1 MANFFIQRP
10 IFAWVLAIIMMMA
23 GALAIL
29 QLPIAQYPTIA
40 PPAIAVSAT
49 YPGADAQTVQDT
61 VTQVIEQ
68 NMNGIDNLMYM
79 SSTSDSAG
87 GVTVTLTFTSGT
99 DPDIA
104 QVQVQN
110 KLQLAMPLLPQE
122 VQQQGV
128 SVEKS
133 SSSYLLVAGFISDNP
148 LLTQEDIADYVS
160 SDVKDTISR
169 TNGVGDVQLFGAQ
182 YAMRIWLDTHA
193 MNNYQL
199 TPLDVIN
206 QLKAQNNQIAA
217 GQLGGTPAVPG
228 QQLNA
233 SIIAQTRLKDPQEFG
248 RVMLKVNP
256 DGSQVRLRDVA
267 RIELGGENY
276 NMLTKIN
283 GQPATGLGIKL
294 ATGANALDTA
304 KAIKTTLADL
314 QHYFPQGMK
323 VVYPYDTTPFVKI
336 SIHEVVKTLFEAI
349 VLVFLVMY
357 LFLQN
362 LRATLIPTIAVPVV
376 LLGTFAVLA
385 AFGYSI
391 NTLTMFGMV
400 LAIGLLVDDAIV
412 VVENVERVM
421 VEEKLPPKEATQLSM
436 SQIQGA
442 LVGIA
447 MVLSAVFVPMAF
459 FGGSTGAIYRQFSVT
474 IVSSMALSVLV
485 ALILTPALCATL
497 LKPAADDHHEKK
509 AKFFVWFNARFD
521 LSVNHYTQSVGGILH
536 KTGRYLLLYLLIV
549 AGMTVLFVR
558 LPTSFLPEE
567 DQGVFMTMV
576 QLPSGATQ
584 ARTQQVLDQVTHY
597 YLNDEKA
604 NVDSVFTVSGFSFSG
619 QGQNAGIAFISLK
632 PWEERP
638 GHENSVG
645 AIVSRASHAFG
656 KLQDGLIFPF
666 NLPAILEL
674 GTATGFDF
682 ELKDQANLGHDALTQ
697 ARNQLLGMVHEHP
710 DVLTRVRPNGL
721 EDTPQFKL
729 DVDQEKAQ
737 ALGVSIPDINQTI
750 MTALGGTYVNDFI
763 DRGRVKKVYVQA
775 DATFRML
782 PSDIGAIYVR
792 GSGGDMV
799 PLSAFT
805 TSHWIYGSPRLERYN
820 GMPSM
825 EILGEA
831 APGRSTGE
839 AMALMESLAAKLPS
853 GIGYD
858 WTGLSYQERLSGNQ
872 APALY
877 AISLVVVFL
886 CLAALYESWSIPFSV
901 MLVVPLGIIGALL
914 AASLRGLNNDVYFQV
929 GLLTTIGLSA
939 KNAILIVEFAKDLME
954 KEGRSLTEA
963 TLEAVRLRLR
973 PILMTSLAFILG
985 VLPLVLNRGAGS
997 GAQNA
1002 VGTGVMG
1009 GMLSATL
1016 LAIFFVPVFFVVIRR
1031 RFMKPNGNA

>member
-1 MANFFIQRP
+1 MANFFIRRP
-10 IFAWVLAIIMMMA
+10 IFAWVLAIILMMA
-23 GALAIL
+23 GALAIM
-29 QLPIAQYPTIA
+29 QLPVAQYPTIA
-40 PPAIAVSAT
+40 PPAVSISAT

-87 GVTVTLTFTSGT
+87 SVTITLTFQSGT

-104 QVQVQN
+104 QVQLQN
-110 KLQLAMPLLPQE
+110 KLQLATPLLPQE
-122 VQQQGV
+122 VQQQGIR
-128 SVEKS
+128 VEKS
-133 SSSYLLVAGFISDNP
+133 SSSFLMVAGFVSDNP
-148 LLTQEDIADYVS
+148 NTTQDDISDYVAS
-160 SDVKDTISR
+160 NIKDSISR
-169 TNGVGDVQLFGAQ
+169 LNGVGDVQLFGAQ
-182 YAMRIWLDTHA
+182 YAMRIWLDA
-193 MNNYQL
+193 NLLNKYQL
-199 TPLDVIN
+199 TPVDVIN
-206 QLKAQNNQIAA
+206 QLKVQNDQIAA
-217 GQLGGTPAVPG
+217 GQLGGTPALPS

-248 RVMLKVNP
+248 KVTLRVNA
-256 DGSQVRLRDVA
+256 DGSVVHLKDVA

-276 NMLTKIN
+276 NVVARIN
-283 GQPATGLGIKL
+283 GKPASGLGIKL

-304 KAIKTTLADL
+304 TAIKAKLVEL
-314 QHYFPQGMK
+314 QPFFPQGMK

-349 VLVFLVMY
+349 ILVFLVMY

-362 LRATLIPTIAVPVV
+362 IRATLIPTIAVPVV
-376 LLGTFAVLA
+376 LLGTFAILA

-421 VEEKLPPKEATQLSM
+421 MEDNLSPREATEKSM

-447 MVLSAVFVPMAF
+447 MVLSAVFIPMAF
-459 FGGSTGAIYRQFSVT
+459 FGGSTGAIYRQFSIT
-474 IVSSMALSVLV
+474 IVSAMALSVLV

-497 LKPAADDHHEKK
+497 LKPVSAEHHKK
-509 AKFFVWFNARFD
+509 KSGFFGWFNARFD
-521 LSVNHYTQSVGGILH
+521 HSVNHYTNSVSGIVRN
-536 KTGRYLLLYLLIV
+536 TGRYLIIYLLIV
-549 AGMTVLFVR
+549 VGMAVLFLR

-567 DQGVFMTMV
+567 DQGVFLTMI

-584 ARTQQVLDQVTHY
+584 ERTQKVLDQVTHY
-597 YLNDEKA
+597 YLNNEKV
-604 NVDSVFTVSGFSFSG
+604 NVESVFTVNGFSFSG
-619 QGQNAGIAFISLK
+619 QGQNSGMAFVSLK
-632 PWEERP
+632 PWEDRSGE
-638 GHENSVG
+638 ENSVE
-645 AIVSRASHAFG
+645 AVIARATRAFS
-656 KLQDGLIFPF
+656 QIRDGLVFPF
-666 NLPAILEL
+666 NMPAIVEL

-682 ELKDQANLGHDALTQ
+682 ELIDQGGLGHDALTK
-697 ARNQLLGMVHEHP
+697 ARNQLLGMVAKHP
-710 DVLTRVRPNGL
+710 DLLVRVRPNGL

-737 ALGVSIPDINQTI
+737 ALGVSLSDINETI
-750 MTALGGTYVNDFI
+750 SAALGGYYVNDFI

-775 DATFRML
+775 DAQFRML
-782 PSDIGAIYVR
+782 PEDINNLYVR
-792 GSGGDMV
+792 SANGEMV
-799 PLSAFT
+799 PFSTFSSAR
-805 TSHWIYGSPRLERYN
+805 WIYGSPRLERYN

-825 EILGEA
+825 ELLGEA

-839 AMALMESLAAKLPS
+839 AMALMENLASRLPN

-858 WTGLSYQERLSGNQ
+858 WTGMSYQERLSGNQ

-877 AISLVVVFL
+877 AISLIVVFL

-901 MLVVPLGIIGALL
+901 MLVVPLGVVGALL

-954 KEGRSLTEA
+954 KEGRGLIEA
-963 TLEAVRLRLR
+963 TLEASRMRLR

-985 VLPLVLNRGAGS
+985 VMPLVISRGAGS

-1009 GMLSATL
+1009 GMLTATL
-1016 LAIFFVPVFFVVIRR
+1016 FAIFFVPVFFVVVKR
-1031 RFMKPNGNA
+1031 RFNRHHD

>member
-1 MANFFIQRP
+1 MANFFIRRP
-10 IFAWVLAIIMMMA
+10 IFAWVLAIILMMA
-23 GALAIL
+23 GALAIM
-29 QLPIAQYPTIA
+29 QLPVAQYPTIA
-40 PPAIAVSAT
+40 PPAVSISAT

-87 GVTVTLTFTSGT
+87 SVTITLTFQSGT

-110 KLQLAMPLLPQE
+110 KLQLATPLLPQE
-122 VQQQGV
+122 VQQQGI

-133 SSSYLLVAGFISDNP
+133 SSSFLMVAGFVSDNP
-148 LLTQEDIADYVS
+148 NTTQDDISDYVAS
-160 SDVKDTISR
+160 NIKDSISR
-169 TNGVGDVQLFGAQ
+169 LNGVGDVQLFGAQ
-182 YAMRIWLDTHA
+182 YAMRIWLDA
-193 MNNYQL
+193 NLLNKYQL
-199 TPLDVIN
+199 TPVDVIN
-206 QLKAQNNQIAA
+206 QLKVQNDQIAA
-217 GQLGGTPAVPG
+217 GQLGGTPALPG

-233 SIIAQTRLKDPQEFG
+233 SIIAQTRLKDPEEFG
-248 RVMLKVNP
+248 KVTLRVNT
-256 DGSQVRLRDVA
+256 DGSVVHLKDVA

-276 NMLTKIN
+276 NVVARIN
-283 GQPATGLGIKL
+283 GKPASGLGIKL

-304 KAIKTTLADL
+304 TAIKAKLAEL
-314 QHYFPQGMK
+314 QPFFPQGMK

-349 VLVFLVMY
+349 ILVFLVMY

-362 LRATLIPTIAVPVV
+362 IRATLIPTIAVPVV

-421 VEEKLPPKEATQLSM
+421 MEDNLSPREATEKSM

-447 MVLSAVFVPMAF
+447 MVLSAVFIPMAF
-459 FGGSTGAIYRQFSVT
+459 FGGSTGAIYRQFSIT
-474 IVSSMALSVLV
+474 IVSAMALSVLV

-497 LKPAADDHHEKK
+497 LKPVSAEHHEKK
-509 AKFFVWFNARFD
+509 SGFFGWFNTKFD
-521 LSVNHYTQSVGGILH
+521 HSVNHYTNSVSGIVRN
-536 KTGRYLLLYLLIV
+536 TGRYLIIYLLIV
-549 AGMTVLFVR
+549 VGMAVLFLR

-567 DQGVFMTMV
+567 DQGVFLTMI

-584 ARTQQVLDQVTHY
+584 ERTQKVLDQVTHY
-597 YLNDEKA
+597 YLNNEKA
-604 NVDSVFTVSGFSFSG
+604 NVESVFTVNGFSFSG
-619 QGQNAGIAFISLK
+619 QGQNSGMAFVSLK
-632 PWEERP
+632 PWEERN
-638 GHENSVG
+638 GEENSVE
-645 AIVSRASHAFG
+645 AVIARATRAFS
-656 KLQDGLIFPF
+656 QIRDGLVFPF
-666 NLPAILEL
+666 NMPAIVEL

-682 ELKDQANLGHDALTQ
+682 ELIDQEGLGHDALTK
-697 ARNQLLGMVHEHP
+697 ARNQLLGMVAKHP
-710 DVLTRVRPNGL
+710 DLLVRVRPNGL

-737 ALGVSIPDINQTI
+737 ALGVSLSDINETI
-750 MTALGGTYVNDFI
+750 SAALGGYYVNDFI

-775 DATFRML
+775 DAQFRML
-782 PSDIGAIYVR
+782 PGDINNLYVR
-792 GSGGDMV
+792 SANGEMV
-799 PLSAFT
+799 PFSTFSSAR
-805 TSHWIYGSPRLERYN
+805 WIYGSPRLERYN

-825 EILGEA
+825 ELLGEA

-839 AMALMESLAAKLPS
+839 AMSLMENLASQLPN

-858 WTGLSYQERLSGNQ
+858 WTGMSYQERLSGNQ

-877 AISLVVVFL
+877 AISLIVVFL

-901 MLVVPLGIIGALL
+901 MLVVPLGVVGALL

-954 KEGRSLTEA
+954 KEGRGLIEA
-963 TLEAVRLRLR
+963 TLEASRMRLR

-985 VLPLVLNRGAGS
+985 VMPLVISRGAGS

-1009 GMLSATL
+1009 GMLTATL
-1016 LAIFFVPVFFVVIRR
+1016 LAIFFVPVFFVVVKR
-1031 RFMKPNGNA
+1031 RFNRHHD

>member
-1 MANFFIQRP
+1 MANFFIRRP
-10 IFAWVLAIIMMMA
+10 IFAWVLAIILMMA
-23 GALAIL
+23 GALAIM
-29 QLPIAQYPTIA
+29 QLPVAQYPTIA
-40 PPAIAVSAT
+40 PPAVSISAT

-87 GVTVTLTFTSGT
+87 SVTITLTFQSGT

-110 KLQLAMPLLPQE
+110 KLQLATPLLPQE
-122 VQQQGV
+122 VQQQGI

-133 SSSYLLVAGFISDNP
+133 SRSFLMVAGFVSDNP
-148 LLTQEDIADYVS
+148 NTTQDDISDYVAS
-160 SDVKDTISR
+160 NIKDSISR
-169 TNGVGDVQLFGAQ
+169 LNGVGDVQLFGAQ
-182 YAMRIWLDTHA
+182 YAMRIWLDA
-193 MNNYQL
+193 NLLNKYQL
-199 TPLDVIN
+199 TPVDVIN
-206 QLKAQNNQIAA
+206 QLKVQNDQIAA
-217 GQLGGTPAVPG
+217 GQLGGTPALPG

-233 SIIAQTRLKDPQEFG
+233 SIIAQTRLKDPEEFG
-248 RVMLKVNP
+248 KVTLRVNT
-256 DGSQVRLRDVA
+256 DGSVVHLKDVA

-276 NMLTKIN
+276 NVVARIN
-283 GQPATGLGIKL
+283 GKPASGLGIKL

-304 KAIKTTLADL
+304 TAIKAKLAEL
-314 QHYFPQGMK
+314 QPFFPQGMK

-349 VLVFLVMY
+349 ILVFLVMY

-362 LRATLIPTIAVPVV
+362 IRATLIPTIAVPVV

-421 VEEKLPPKEATQLSM
+421 MEDNLSPREATEKSM

-447 MVLSAVFVPMAF
+447 MVLSAVFIPMAF
-459 FGGSTGAIYRQFSVT
+459 FGGSTGAIYRQFSIT
-474 IVSSMALSVLV
+474 IVSAMALSVLV

-497 LKPAADDHHEKK
+497 LKPVSAEHHEKK
-509 AKFFVWFNARFD
+509 SGFFGWFNTRFD
-521 LSVNHYTQSVGGILH
+521 HSVNHYTNSVSGIVRN
-536 KTGRYLLLYLLIV
+536 TGRYLIIYLLIV
-549 AGMTVLFVR
+549 VGMAVLFLR

-567 DQGVFMTMV
+567 DQGVFLTMI

-584 ARTQQVLDQVTHY
+584 ERTQKVLDQVTHY
-597 YLNDEKA
+597 YLNNEKA
-604 NVDSVFTVSGFSFSG
+604 NVESVFTVNGFSFSG
-619 QGQNAGIAFISLK
+619 QGQNSGMAFVSLK
-632 PWEERP
+632 PWEERN
-638 GHENSVG
+638 GEENSVE
-645 AIVSRASHAFG
+645 AVIARATRAFS
-656 KLQDGLIFPF
+656 QIRDGLVFPF
-666 NLPAILEL
+666 NMPAIVEL

-682 ELKDQANLGHDALTQ
+682 ELIDQGGLGHDALTK
-697 ARNQLLGMVHEHP
+697 ARNQLLGMVAKHP
-710 DVLTRVRPNGL
+710 DLLVRVRPNGL

-737 ALGVSIPDINQTI
+737 ALGVSLSDINETI
-750 MTALGGTYVNDFI
+750 SAALGGYYVNDFI

-775 DATFRML
+775 DAQFRML
-782 PSDIGAIYVR
+782 PGDINNLYVR
-792 GSGGDMV
+792 SANGEMV
-799 PLSAFT
+799 PFSTFSSAR
-805 TSHWIYGSPRLERYN
+805 WIYGSPRLERYN

-825 EILGEA
+825 ELLGEA

-839 AMALMESLAAKLPS
+839 AMSLMENLASQLPN

-858 WTGLSYQERLSGNQ
+858 WTGMSYQERLSGNQ

-877 AISLVVVFL
+877 AISLIVVFL

-901 MLVVPLGIIGALL
+901 MLVVPLGVVGALL

-954 KEGRSLTEA
+954 KEGRGLIEA
-963 TLEAVRLRLR
+963 TLEASRMRLR

-985 VLPLVLNRGAGS
+985 VMPLVISRGAGS

-1009 GMLSATL
+1009 GMLTATL
-1016 LAIFFVPVFFVVIRR
+1016 LAIFFVPVFFVVVKR
-1031 RFMKPNGNA
+1031 RFNRHHD

>member
-1 MANFFIQRP
+1 MANFFIRRP
-10 IFAWVLAIIMMMA
+10 IFAWVLAIILMMA
-23 GALAIL
+23 GALAIM
-29 QLPIAQYPTIA
+29 QLPVAQYPTIA
-40 PPAIAVSAT
+40 PPAVSISAT

-87 GVTVTLTFTSGT
+87 SVTITLTFQSGT

-110 KLQLAMPLLPQE
+110 KLQLATPLLPQE
-122 VQQQGV
+122 VQQQGI

-133 SSSYLLVAGFISDNP
+133 SSSFLMVAGFISDNP
-148 LLTQEDIADYVS
+148 NTTQDDISDYVAS
-160 SDVKDTISR
+160 NIKDSISR
-169 TNGVGDVQLFGAQ
+169 LNGVGDVQLFGAQ
-182 YAMRIWLDTHA
+182 YAMRIWLDA
-193 MNNYQL
+193 NLLNKYQL
-199 TPLDVIN
+199 TPVDVIS
-206 QLKAQNNQIAA
+206 QLKVQNDQIAA
-217 GQLGGTPAVPG
+217 GQLGGTPALPG

-248 RVMLKVNP
+248 KVTLRVNTNGSVVHLK
-256 DGSQVRLRDVA
+256 DVA

-276 NMLTKIN
+276 NVVARIN
-283 GQPATGLGIKL
+283 GKPASGLGIKL

-304 KAIKTTLADL
+304 TAIKTKLAEL
-314 QHYFPQGMK
+314 QPFFPQGMQ

-349 VLVFLVMY
+349 ILVFLVMF

-362 LRATLIPTIAVPVV
+362 IRATLIPTIAVPVV
-376 LLGTFAVLA
+376 LLGTFAILA

-412 VVENVERVM
+412 VVENVERM
-421 VEEKLPPKEATQLSM
+421 MMEDNLSPREATEKSM

-447 MVLSAVFVPMAF
+447 MVLSAVFIPMAF
-459 FGGSTGAIYRQFSVT
+459 FGGSTGAIYRQFSIT
-474 IVSSMALSVLV
+474 IVSAMALSVLV

-497 LKPAADDHHEKK
+497 LKPVSAEHHEKK
-509 AKFFVWFNARFD
+509 SGFFGWFNAKFD
-521 LSVNHYTQSVGGILH
+521 HSVNHYTNSVSGIVRN
-536 KTGRYLLLYLLIV
+536 TGRYLIIYLLIV
-549 AGMTVLFVR
+549 VGMAVLFLR

-567 DQGVFMTMV
+567 DQGVFLTMI

-584 ARTQQVLDQVTHY
+584 ERTQKVLDQVTHY
-597 YLNDEKA
+597 YLNNEKA
-604 NVDSVFTVSGFSFSG
+604 NVESVFTVNGFSFSG
-619 QGQNAGIAFISLK
+619 QGQNSGMAFVSLK
-632 PWEERP
+632 PWEERS
-638 GHENSVG
+638 GEENSVE
-645 AIVSRASHAFG
+645 AVIARATRAFS
-656 KLQDGLIFPF
+656 QIRDGLVFPF
-666 NLPAILEL
+666 NMPAIVEL

-682 ELKDQANLGHDALTQ
+682 ELIDQGGLGHDALTK
-697 ARNQLLGMVHEHP
+697 ARNQLLGMVAKHP
-710 DVLTRVRPNGL
+710 DLLVRVRPNGL

-737 ALGVSIPDINQTI
+737 ALGVSLSDINETI
-750 MTALGGTYVNDFI
+750 SAALGGYYVNDFI

-775 DATFRML
+775 DAQFRML
-782 PSDIGAIYVR
+782 PEDINNLYVR
-792 GSGGDMV
+792 SANGEMV
-799 PLSAFT
+799 PFSTFSSAR
-805 TSHWIYGSPRLERYN
+805 WIYGSPRLERYN

-825 EILGEA
+825 ELLGEA

-839 AMALMESLAAKLPS
+839 AMALMENLASRLPN

-858 WTGLSYQERLSGNQ
+858 WTGMSYQERLSGNQ

-877 AISLVVVFL
+877 AISLIVVFL

-901 MLVVPLGIIGALL
+901 MLVVPLGVVGALL

-954 KEGRSLTEA
+954 KEGRGLIEA
-963 TLEAVRLRLR
+963 TLEASRMRLR

-985 VLPLVLNRGAGS
+985 VMPLVISRGAGS

-1009 GMLSATL
+1009 GMLTATL
-1016 LAIFFVPVFFVVIRR
+1016 LAIFFVPVFFVVVKR
-1031 RFMKPNGNA
+1031 RFNRHHD

>member
-1 MANFFIQRP
+1 MANFFIRRP
-10 IFAWVLAIIMMMA
+10 IFAWVLAIILMMA
-23 GALAIL
+23 GALAIM
-29 QLPIAQYPTIA
+29 QLPVAQYPTIA
-40 PPAIAVSAT
+40 PPAVSISAT

-87 GVTVTLTFTSGT
+87 SVTITLTFQSGT
-99 DPDIA
+99 DQDIA

-110 KLQLAMPLLPQE
+110 KLQLATPLLPQE
-122 VQQQGV
+122 VQQQGI

-133 SSSYLLVAGFISDNP
+133 SSSFLMVAGFVSDNP
-148 LLTQEDIADYVS
+148 NTTQDDISDYVAS
-160 SDVKDTISR
+160 NIKDSISR
-169 TNGVGDVQLFGAQ
+169 LNGVGDVQLFGAQ
-182 YAMRIWLDTHA
+182 YAMRIWLDA
-193 MNNYQL
+193 NLLNKYQL
-199 TPLDVIN
+199 TPVDVIN
-206 QLKAQNNQIAA
+206 QLKVQNDQIAA
-217 GQLGGTPAVPG
+217 GQLGGTPALPG

-233 SIIAQTRLKDPQEFG
+233 SIIAQTRLKDPEEFG
-248 RVMLKVNP
+248 KVTLRVNT
-256 DGSQVRLRDVA
+256 DGSVVHLKDVA

-276 NMLTKIN
+276 NVVARIN
-283 GQPATGLGIKL
+283 GKPASGLGIKL

-304 KAIKTTLADL
+304 TAIKAKLAEL
-314 QHYFPQGMK
+314 QPFFPQGMK

-349 VLVFLVMY
+349 ILVFLVMY

-362 LRATLIPTIAVPVV
+362 IRATLIPTIAVPVV

-421 VEEKLPPKEATQLSM
+421 MEDNLSPREATEKSM

-447 MVLSAVFVPMAF
+447 MVLSAVFIPMAF
-459 FGGSTGAIYRQFSVT
+459 FGGSTGAIYRQFSIT
-474 IVSSMALSVLV
+474 IVSAMALSVLV

-497 LKPAADDHHEKK
+497 LKPVSAEHHEKK
-509 AKFFVWFNARFD
+509 SGFFGWFNTRFD
-521 LSVNHYTQSVGGILH
+521 HSVNHYTNSVSGIVRN
-536 KTGRYLLLYLLIV
+536 TGRYLIIYLLIV
-549 AGMTVLFVR
+549 VGMAVLFLR

-567 DQGVFMTMV
+567 DQGVFLTMI

-584 ARTQQVLDQVTHY
+584 ERTQKVLDQVTHY
-597 YLNDEKA
+597 YLNNEKA
-604 NVDSVFTVSGFSFSG
+604 NVESVFTVNGFSFSG
-619 QGQNAGIAFISLK
+619 QGQNSGMAFVSLK
-632 PWEERP
+632 PWEERS
-638 GHENSVG
+638 GEENSVE
-645 AIVSRASHAFG
+645 AVIARATRAFS
-656 KLQDGLIFPF
+656 QIRDGLVFPF
-666 NLPAILEL
+666 NMPAIVEL

-682 ELKDQANLGHDALTQ
+682 ELIDQGGLGHDALTK
-697 ARNQLLGMVHEHP
+697 ARNQLLGMVAKHP
-710 DVLTRVRPNGL
+710 DLLVRVRPNGL

-737 ALGVSIPDINQTI
+737 ALGVSLSDINETI
-750 MTALGGTYVNDFI
+750 SAALGGYYVNDFI

-775 DATFRML
+775 DAQFRML
-782 PSDIGAIYVR
+782 PGDINNLYVR
-792 GSGGDMV
+792 SANGEMV
-799 PLSAFT
+799 PFSTFSSAR
-805 TSHWIYGSPRLERYN
+805 WIYGSPRLERYN

-825 EILGEA
+825 ELLGEA

-839 AMALMESLAAKLPS
+839 AMSLMENLASQLPN

-858 WTGLSYQERLSGNQ
+858 WTGMSYQERLSGNQ

-877 AISLVVVFL
+877 AISLIVVFL

-901 MLVVPLGIIGALL
+901 MLVVPLGVVGALL

-954 KEGRSLTEA
+954 KEGRGLIEA
-963 TLEAVRLRLR
+963 TLEASRMRLR

-985 VLPLVLNRGAGS
+985 VMPLVISRGAGS

-1009 GMLSATL
+1009 GMLTATL
-1016 LAIFFVPVFFVVIRR
+1016 LAIFFVPVFFVVVKR
-1031 RFMKPNGNA
+1031 RFNRHHD

>member
-1 MANFFIQRP
+1 MANFFIRRP
-10 IFAWVLAIIMMMA
+10 IFAWVLAIILMMA
-23 GALAIL
+23 GALAIM
-29 QLPIAQYPTIA
+29 QLPVAQYPTIA
-40 PPAIAVSAT
+40 PPAVSISAT

-87 GVTVTLTFTSGT
+87 SVTITLTFQSGT

-110 KLQLAMPLLPQE
+110 KLQLATPLLPQE
-122 VQQQGV
+122 VQQQGI

-133 SSSYLLVAGFISDNP
+133 SSSFLMVAGFVSDNP
-148 LLTQEDIADYVS
+148 NTTQDDISDYVAS
-160 SDVKDTISR
+160 NIKDSISR
-169 TNGVGDVQLFGAQ
+169 LNGVGDVQLFGAQ
-182 YAMRIWLDTHA
+182 YAMRIWLDA
-193 MNNYQL
+193 NLLNKYQL
-199 TPLDVIN
+199 TPVDVIN
-206 QLKAQNNQIAA
+206 QLKVQNDQIAA
-217 GQLGGTPAVPG
+217 GQLGGTPALPG

-233 SIIAQTRLKDPQEFG
+233 SIIAQTRLKDPEEFG
-248 RVMLKVNP
+248 KVTLRVNT
-256 DGSQVRLRDVA
+256 DGSVVHLKDVA

-276 NMLTKIN
+276 NVVARIN
-283 GQPATGLGIKL
+283 GKPASGLGIKL

-304 KAIKTTLADL
+304 TAIKAKLAEL
-314 QHYFPQGMK
+314 QPFFPQGMK

-349 VLVFLVMY
+349 ILVFLVMY

-362 LRATLIPTIAVPVV
+362 IRATLIPTIAVPVV

-421 VEEKLPPKEATQLSM
+421 MEDNLSPREATEKSM

-447 MVLSAVFVPMAF
+447 MVLSAVFIPMAF
-459 FGGSTGAIYRQFSVT
+459 FGGSTGAIYRQFSIT
-474 IVSSMALSVLV
+474 IVSAMALSVLV

-497 LKPAADDHHEKK
+497 LKPVSAEHHEKK
-509 AKFFVWFNARFD
+509 SGFFGWFNTRFD
-521 LSVNHYTQSVGGILH
+521 HSVNHYTNSVSGIVRN
-536 KTGRYLLLYLLIV
+536 TGRYLIIYLLIV
-549 AGMTVLFVR
+549 VGMAVLFLR
-558 LPTSFLPEE
+558 LPTAFLPEE
-567 DQGVFMTMV
+567 DQGVFLTMI

-584 ARTQQVLDQVTHY
+584 ERTQKVLDQVTHY
-597 YLNDEKA
+597 YLNNEKA
-604 NVDSVFTVSGFSFSG
+604 NVESVFTVNGFSFSG
-619 QGQNAGIAFISLK
+619 QGQNSGMAFVSLK
-632 PWEERP
+632 PWEERN
-638 GHENSVG
+638 GEENSVE
-645 AIVSRASHAFG
+645 AVIARATRAFS
-656 KLQDGLIFPF
+656 QIRDGLVFPF
-666 NLPAILEL
+666 NMPAIVEL

-682 ELKDQANLGHDALTQ
+682 ELIDQGGLGHDALTK
-697 ARNQLLGMVHEHP
+697 ARNQLLGMVAKHP
-710 DVLTRVRPNGL
+710 DLLVRVRPNGL

-737 ALGVSIPDINQTI
+737 ALGVSLSDINETI
-750 MTALGGTYVNDFI
+750 SAALGGYYVNDFI

-775 DATFRML
+775 DAQFRML
-782 PSDIGAIYVR
+782 PGDINNLYVR
-792 GSGGDMV
+792 SANGEMV
-799 PLSAFT
+799 PFSTFSSAR
-805 TSHWIYGSPRLERYN
+805 WIYGSPRLERYN

-825 EILGEA
+825 ELLGEA

-839 AMALMESLAAKLPS
+839 AMSLMENLASQLPN

-858 WTGLSYQERLSGNQ
+858 WTGMSYQERLSGNQ

-877 AISLVVVFL
+877 AISLIVVFL

-901 MLVVPLGIIGALL
+901 MLVVPLGVVGALL

-954 KEGRSLTEA
+954 KEGRGLIEA
-963 TLEAVRLRLR
+963 TLEASRMRLR

-985 VLPLVLNRGAGS
+985 VMPLVISRGAGS

-1009 GMLSATL
+1009 GMLTATL
-1016 LAIFFVPVFFVVIRR
+1016 LAIFFVPVFFVVVKR
-1031 RFMKPNGNA
+1031 RFNRHHD

>member
-1 MANFFIQRP
+1 MANFFIRRP
-10 IFAWVLAIIMMMA
+10 IFAWVLAIILMMA
-23 GALAIL
+23 GALAIM
-29 QLPIAQYPTIA
+29 QLPVAQYPTIA
-40 PPAIAVSAT
+40 PPAVSISAT

-87 GVTVTLTFTSGT
+87 SVTITLTFQSGT

-110 KLQLAMPLLPQE
+110 KLQLATPLLPQE
-122 VQQQGV
+122 VQQQGI

-133 SSSYLLVAGFISDNP
+133 SSSFLMVAGFVSDNP
-148 LLTQEDIADYVS
+148 NTTQDDISDYVAS
-160 SDVKDTISR
+160 NIKDSISR
-169 TNGVGDVQLFGAQ
+169 LNGVGDVQLFGAQ
-182 YAMRIWLDTHA
+182 YAMRIWLDA
-193 MNNYQL
+193 NLLNKYQL
-199 TPLDVIN
+199 TPVDVIN
-206 QLKAQNNQIAA
+206 QLKVQNDQIAA
-217 GQLGGTPAVPG
+217 GQLGGTPALPG

-233 SIIAQTRLKDPQEFG
+233 SIIAQTRLKDPEEFG
-248 RVMLKVNP
+248 KVTLRVNT
-256 DGSQVRLRDVA
+256 DGSVVHLKDVA

-276 NMLTKIN
+276 NVVARIN
-283 GQPATGLGIKL
+283 GKPASGLGIKL

-304 KAIKTTLADL
+304 TAIKAKLAEL
-314 QHYFPQGMK
+314 QPFFPQGMK

-349 VLVFLVMY
+349 ILVFLVMY

-362 LRATLIPTIAVPVV
+362 IRATLIPTIAVPVV

-421 VEEKLPPKEATQLSM
+421 MEDNLSPREATEKSM

-447 MVLSAVFVPMAF
+447 MVLSAVFIPMAF
-459 FGGSTGAIYRQFSVT
+459 FGGSTGAIYRQFSIT
-474 IVSSMALSVLV
+474 IVSAMALSVLV

-497 LKPAADDHHEKK
+497 LKPVSAEHHEKK
-509 AKFFVWFNARFD
+509 SGFFGWFNTRFD
-521 LSVNHYTQSVGGILH
+521 HSVNHYTNSVSGIVRN
-536 KTGRYLLLYLLIV
+536 TGRYLIIYLLIV
-549 AGMTVLFVR
+549 VGMAVLFLR

-567 DQGVFMTMV
+567 DQGVFLTMI

-584 ARTQQVLDQVTHY
+584 ERTQKVLDQVTHY
-597 YLNDEKA
+597 YLNNEKA
-604 NVDSVFTVSGFSFSG
+604 NVESVFTVNGFSFSG
-619 QGQNAGIAFISLK
+619 QGQNSGMAFVSLK
-632 PWEERP
+632 PWEERN
-638 GHENSVG
+638 GEENSVE
-645 AIVSRASHAFG
+645 AVIARATRAFS
-656 KLQDGLIFPF
+656 QIRDGLVFPF
-666 NLPAILEL
+666 NMPAIVEL

-682 ELKDQANLGHDALTQ
+682 ELIDQGGLGHDALTK
-697 ARNQLLGMVHEHP
+697 ARNQLLGMVAKHP
-710 DVLTRVRPNGL
+710 DLLVRVRPNGL

-737 ALGVSIPDINQTI
+737 ALGVSLSDINETI
-750 MTALGGTYVNDFI
+750 SAALGGYYVNDFI

-775 DATFRML
+775 DAQFRML
-782 PSDIGAIYVR
+782 PGDINNLYVR
-792 GSGGDMV
+792 SANGEMV
-799 PLSAFT
+799 TFSTFSSAR
-805 TSHWIYGSPRLERYN
+805 WIYGSPRLERYN

-825 EILGEA
+825 ELLGEA

-839 AMALMESLAAKLPS
+839 AMSLMENLASQLPN

-858 WTGLSYQERLSGNQ
+858 WTGMSYQERLSGNQ

-877 AISLVVVFL
+877 AISLIVVFL

-901 MLVVPLGIIGALL
+901 MLVVPLGVVGALL

-954 KEGRSLTEA
+954 KEGRGLIEA
-963 TLEAVRLRLR
+963 TLEASRMRLR

-985 VLPLVLNRGAGS
+985 VMPLVISRGAGS

-1009 GMLSATL
+1009 GMLTATL
-1016 LAIFFVPVFFVVIRR
+1016 LAIFFVPVFFVVVKR
-1031 RFMKPNGNA
+1031 RFNRHHD

>member
-1 MANFFIQRP
+1 MANFFIRRP
-10 IFAWVLAIIMMMA
+10 IFAWVLAIILMMA
-23 GALAIL
+23 GALAIM
-29 QLPIAQYPTIA
+29 QLPVAQYPTIA
-40 PPAIAVSAT
+40 PPAVSISAT

-87 GVTVTLTFTSGT
+87 SVTITLTFQSGT

-110 KLQLAMPLLPQE
+110 KLQLATPLLPQE
-122 VQQQGV
+122 VQQQGI

-133 SSSYLLVAGFISDNP
+133 SSSFLMVAGFVSDNP
-148 LLTQEDIADYVS
+148 NTTQDDISDYVAS
-160 SDVKDTISR
+160 NIKDSISR
-169 TNGVGDVQLFGAQ
+169 LNGVGDVQLFGAQ
-182 YAMRIWLDTHA
+182 YAMRIWLDA
-193 MNNYQL
+193 NLLNKYQL
-199 TPLDVIN
+199 TPVDVIN
-206 QLKAQNNQIAA
+206 QLKVQNDQIAA
-217 GQLGGTPAVPG
+217 GQLGGTPALPG
-228 QQLNA
+228 QQLNT
-233 SIIAQTRLKDPQEFG
+233 SIIAQTRLKDPEEFG
-248 RVMLKVNP
+248 KVTLRVNT
-256 DGSQVRLRDVA
+256 DGSVVHLKDVA

-276 NMLTKIN
+276 NVVARIN
-283 GQPATGLGIKL
+283 GKPASGLGIKL

-304 KAIKTTLADL
+304 TAIKAKLAEL
-314 QHYFPQGMK
+314 QPFFPQGMK

-349 VLVFLVMY
+349 ILVFLVMY

-362 LRATLIPTIAVPVV
+362 IRATLIPTIAVPVV

-421 VEEKLPPKEATQLSM
+421 MEDNLSPREATEKSM

-447 MVLSAVFVPMAF
+447 MVLSAVFIPMAF
-459 FGGSTGAIYRQFSVT
+459 FGGSTGAIYRQFSIT
-474 IVSSMALSVLV
+474 IVSAMALSVLV

-497 LKPAADDHHEKK
+497 LKPVSAEHHEKK
-509 AKFFVWFNARFD
+509 SGFFGWFNTRFD
-521 LSVNHYTQSVGGILH
+521 HSVNHYTNSVSGIVRN
-536 KTGRYLLLYLLIV
+536 TGRYLIIYLLIV
-549 AGMTVLFVR
+549 VGMAVLFLR

-567 DQGVFMTMV
+567 DQGVFLTMI

-584 ARTQQVLDQVTHY
+584 ERTQKVLDQVTHY
-597 YLNDEKA
+597 YLNNEKA
-604 NVDSVFTVSGFSFSG
+604 NVESVFTVNGFSFSG
-619 QGQNAGIAFISLK
+619 QGQNSGMAFVSLK
-632 PWEERP
+632 PWEERN
-638 GHENSVG
+638 GEENSVE
-645 AIVSRASHAFG
+645 AVIARATRAFS
-656 KLQDGLIFPF
+656 QIRDGLVFPF
-666 NLPAILEL
+666 NMPAIVEL

-682 ELKDQANLGHDALTQ
+682 ELIDQGGLGHDALTK
-697 ARNQLLGMVHEHP
+697 ARNQLLGMVAKHP
-710 DVLTRVRPNGL
+710 DLLVRVRPNGL

-737 ALGVSIPDINQTI
+737 ALGVSLSDINETI
-750 MTALGGTYVNDFI
+750 SAALGGYYVNDFI

-775 DATFRML
+775 DAQFRML
-782 PSDIGAIYVR
+782 PGDINNLYVR
-792 GSGGDMV
+792 SANGEMV
-799 PLSAFT
+799 PFSTFSSAR
-805 TSHWIYGSPRLERYN
+805 WIYGSPRLELYN

-825 EILGEA
+825 ELLGEA

-839 AMALMESLAAKLPS
+839 AMSLMENLASQLPN

-858 WTGLSYQERLSGNQ
+858 WTGMSYQERLSGNQ

-877 AISLVVVFL
+877 AISLIVVFL

-901 MLVVPLGIIGALL
+901 MLVVPLGVVGALL

-954 KEGRSLTEA
+954 KEGRGLIEA
-963 TLEAVRLRLR
+963 TLEASRMRLR

-985 VLPLVLNRGAGS
+985 VMPLVISRGAGS

-1009 GMLSATL
+1009 GMLTATL
-1016 LAIFFVPVFFVVIRR
+1016 LAIFFVPVFFVVVKR
-1031 RFMKPNGNA
+1031 RFNRHHD

>member
-1 MANFFIQRP
+1 MANFFIRRP
-10 IFAWVLAIIMMMA
+10 IFAWVLAIILMMA
-23 GALAIL
+23 GALAIM
-29 QLPIAQYPTIA
+29 QLPVAQYPTIA
-40 PPAIAVSAT
+40 PPAVSISAT

-87 GVTVTLTFTSGT
+87 SVTITLTFQSGT

-110 KLQLAMPLLPQE
+110 KLQLATPLLPQE
-122 VQQQGV
+122 VQQQGI

-133 SSSYLLVAGFISDNP
+133 SSSFLMVAGFVSDNP
-148 LLTQEDIADYVS
+148 NTTQDDISDYVAS
-160 SDVKDTISR
+160 NIKDSISR
-169 TNGVGDVQLFGAQ
+169 LNGVGDVQLFGAQ
-182 YAMRIWLDTHA
+182 YAMRIWLDA
-193 MNNYQL
+193 NLLNKYQL
-199 TPLDVIN
+199 TPVDVIN
-206 QLKAQNNQIAA
+206 QLKVQNDQIAA
-217 GQLGGTPAVPG
+217 GQLGGTPALPG

-233 SIIAQTRLKDPQEFG
+233 SIIAQTRLKDPEEFG
-248 RVMLKVNP
+248 KVTLRVNT
-256 DGSQVRLRDVA
+256 DGSVVHLKDVA

-276 NMLTKIN
+276 NVVARIN
-283 GQPATGLGIKL
+283 GKPASGLGIKL

-304 KAIKTTLADL
+304 TAIKAKLAEL
-314 QHYFPQGMK
+314 QPFFPQGMK

-349 VLVFLVMY
+349 ILVFLVMY

-362 LRATLIPTIAVPVV
+362 IRATLIPTIAVPVV

-421 VEEKLPPKEATQLSM
+421 MEDNLSPREATEKSM

-447 MVLSAVFVPMAF
+447 MVLSAVFIPMAF
-459 FGGSTGAIYRQFSVT
+459 FGGSTGAIYRQFSIT
-474 IVSSMALSVLV
+474 IVSAMALSVLV

-497 LKPAADDHHEKK
+497 LKPVSAEHHEKK
-509 AKFFVWFNARFD
+509 SGFFGWFNTRFD
-521 LSVNHYTQSVGGILH
+521 HSVNHYTNSVSGIVRN
-536 KTGRYLLLYLLIV
+536 TGRYLIIYLLIV
-549 AGMTVLFVR
+549 VGMAVLFLR

-567 DQGVFMTMV
+567 DQGVFLTMI

-584 ARTQQVLDQVTHY
+584 ERTQKVLDQVTHY
-597 YLNDEKA
+597 YLNNEKA
-604 NVDSVFTVSGFSFSG
+604 NVESVFTVNGFSFSG
-619 QGQNAGIAFISLK
+619 QGQNSGMAFVSLK
-632 PWEERP
+632 PWEERN
-638 GHENSVG
+638 GEENSVE
-645 AIVSRASHAFG
+645 AVIARATRAFS
-656 KLQDGLIFPF
+656 QIRDGLVFPF
-666 NLPAILEL
+666 NMPAIVEL

-682 ELKDQANLGHDALTQ
+682 ELIDQGGLGHDALTK
-697 ARNQLLGMVHEHP
+697 ARNQLLGMVAKHP
-710 DVLTRVRPNGL
+710 DLLVRVRPNGL

-737 ALGVSIPDINQTI
+737 ALGVSLSDINETI
-750 MTALGGTYVNDFI
+750 SATLGGYYVNDFI

-775 DATFRML
+775 DAQFRML
-782 PSDIGAIYVR
+782 PGDINNLYVR
-792 GSGGDMV
+792 SANGEMV
-799 PLSAFT
+799 PFSTFSSAR
-805 TSHWIYGSPRLERYN
+805 WIYGSPRLERYN

-825 EILGEA
+825 ELLGEA

-839 AMALMESLAAKLPS
+839 AMSLMENLASQLPN

-858 WTGLSYQERLSGNQ
+858 WTGMSYQERLSGNQ

-877 AISLVVVFL
+877 AISLIVVFL

-901 MLVVPLGIIGALL
+901 MLVVPLGVVGALL

-954 KEGRSLTEA
+954 KEGRGLIEA
-963 TLEAVRLRLR
+963 TLEASRMRLR

-985 VLPLVLNRGAGS
+985 VMPLVISRGAGS

-1009 GMLSATL
+1009 GMLTATL
-1016 LAIFFVPVFFVVIRR
+1016 LAIFFVPVFFVVVKR
-1031 RFMKPNGNA
+1031 RFNRHHD